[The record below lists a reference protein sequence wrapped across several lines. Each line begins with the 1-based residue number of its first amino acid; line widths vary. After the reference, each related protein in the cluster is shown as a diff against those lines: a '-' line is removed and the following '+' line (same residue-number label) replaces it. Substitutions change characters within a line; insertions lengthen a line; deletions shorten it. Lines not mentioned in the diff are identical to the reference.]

1 MMARQSFI
9 TVLVGPSELLREGLS
24 RILNAAKFRVL
35 FSAACV
41 HDLLQKPLAQHR
53 PILLIIDVGGT
64 DAGAEFAQIAEFKA
78 IYPTSHVVALAD
90 HCRSTDIVSAFRAGA
105 DGYLIKVAAY
115 DTFIK
120 ALELVMLGQTVLP
133 AETSTAIQDIRHDLK
148 PDAVAD
154 ELTKVVVK
162 LEHEDQ
168 ELSILSNRENCILR
182 RLIEGESNKAIAR
195 EINIAEATVKVH
207 VKAIL
212 RKIRV
217 RNRTQAAVWAM
228 NHGMLTPASG
238 NGPPGNEKIAT
249 QPSHHPQ
256 DLLKAQKG
264 YHFLDNIHSMRP
276 ASLP

>member
-1 MMARQSFI
+1 MTTKSLMTAKSFI
-9 TVLVGPSELLREGLS
+9 SVLVSPSELLRDGLV
-24 RILNAAKFRVL
+24 RILDAAKFRIL

-41 HDLLQKPLAQHR
+41 YDLLQKPLAQHR
-53 PILLIIDVGGT
+53 SILLIMDVGGT
-64 DAGAEFAQIAEFKA
+64 DVDAGFAQIADFKA
-78 IYPTSHVVALAD
+78 VYPTSHVVALAD

-105 DGYLIKVAAY
+105 DGYLTKVAAY

-133 AETSTAIQDIRHDLK
+133 AETSTFIQDIRHGLK
-148 PDAVAD
+148 HDVVAD
-154 ELTKVVVK
+154 ELAKVVVK
-162 LEHEDQ
+162 VEHEDQ

-182 RLIEGESNKAIAR
+182 RLIEGKSNKAIAR

-228 NHGMLTPASG
+228 KMLTPASG
-238 NGPPGNEKIAT
+238 NGPSGTERTAT

-256 DLLKAQKG
+256 ELLEAQKEYHLLKT
-264 YHFLDNIHSMRP
+264 IHP
-276 ASLP
+276 V

>member
-1 MMARQSFI
+1 
-9 TVLVGPSELLREGLS
+9 
-24 RILNAAKFRVL
+24 
-35 FSAACV
+35 
-41 HDLLQKPLAQHR
+41 
-53 PILLIIDVGGT
+53 GT
-64 DAGAEFAQIAEFKA
+64 DAGAESAQIAEFKA
-78 IYPTSHVVALAD
+78 IYPTSRVVALAD

-133 AETSTAIQDIRHDLK
+133 AETSTAIQEIRHDLK

-238 NGPPGNEKIAT
+238 NAPSGNEKIAT

-264 YHFLDNIHSMRP
+264 YHFLDNIPSMRP

>member
-1 MMARQSFI
+1 MTRQSFV
-9 TVLVGPSELLREGLS
+9 TVLVGPGDLFREGLS
-24 RILNAAKFRVL
+24 RILDAAKFRIL

-41 HDLLQKPLAQHR
+41 HDLLQKPLPR
-53 PILLIIDVGGT
+53 DRSILLILDVGGT
-64 DAGAEFAQIAEFKA
+64 DANAEFAQIADFKA

-105 DGYLIKVAAY
+105 DGYLTKVAAY

-120 ALELVMLGQTVLP
+120 ALELVVLGHTVLP
-133 AETSTAIQDIRHDLK
+133 AETSAFIQDIRHDLK
-148 PDAVAD
+148 YDSAPDD
-154 ELTKVVVK
+154 LENVVVK
-162 LEHEDQ
+162 VENEDV

-182 RLIEGESNKAIAR
+182 RLIEGESNKTIAR
-195 EINIAEATVKVH
+195 DVNIAEATVKVH

-238 NGPPGNEKIAT
+238 NGPSGNEKMAT
-249 QPSHHPQ
+249 QP
-256 DLLKAQKG
+256 
-264 YHFLDNIHSMRP
+264 YP
-276 ASLP
+276 ASPA

>member
-1 MMARQSFI
+1 M
-9 TVLVGPSELLREGLS
+9 TVLVGPSELIREGLS
-24 RILNAAKFRVL
+24 RILNAADFRVL

-41 HDLLQKPLAQHR
+41 RDLLQKPLPKHR
-53 PILLIIDVGGT
+53 CILLIIDVGGT
-64 DAGAEFAQIAEFKA
+64 DADAELAQIAEFKA

-90 HCRSTDIVSAFRAGA
+90 HCRSTEIVSAFRAGA
-105 DGYLIKVAAY
+105 DGYLTKIAAH

-133 AETSTAIQDIRHDLK
+133 AETSMVIQDIRQGSK
-148 PDAVAD
+148 EERVAEPIAD
-154 ELTKVVVK
+154 ELPKVEDKV
-162 LEHEDQ
+162 ESDDQ
-168 ELSILSNRENCILR
+168 EKVILSNRENCILR

-238 NGPPGNEKIAT
+238 NGASRDDTVVP
-249 QPSHHPQ
+249 QRSHHRH
-256 DLLKAQKG
+256 DLLEEKNG
-264 YHFLDNIHSMRP
+264 YLVFDNHP
-276 ASLP
+276 PT